1 MPRPMPLPPPV
12 TMATFPSSRAM
23 QSSVDIIGVSEG
35 HMTTH
40 RLRSRNWFGRQD
52 LDGFAHR
59 SWLKTEGYSD
69 AMFDGRP
76 VIGIGNSWSELTN
89 CNAHLRQ
96 VAEAVKRG
104 VLSAGGF
111 PLEFPT
117 ISLGEILMKPT
128 TMLFRNLMAMDVEEC
143 IRAYPLDG
151 VVLLSGC
158 DKTTPAMLMG
168 AASADV
174 PAIVVTGGPMLRGK
188 WGQEELGSGTDVWRY
203 WAERRAGRLS
213 EEEWCEMESCMS
225 RSAGHCMVMGTAST
239 MASMAEAL
247 GMTLPGNAAIPA
259 PDSRRLALA
268 ELSGRRA
275 VEMASAGGPRPSEI
289 LTAQAF
295 DNAIRA
301 DMAIG
306 GSTNAIIHLVAIAG
320 RVGVPLPL
328 KRFDELSKTTPFLV
342 NLRPSGKY
350 LMEDFFYAGGLPAVL
365 RQLQPLL
372 HGGALTVNGRSIA
385 DNVKDAKCY
394 NEDVIRPLSMPLAGE
409 GGTVILFGNL
419 CPDGAVLKQSAAS
432 PHLLTHRGHAV
443 VFEDHADLHR
453 RIDDESLPIDETSVL
468 VLKQVGPKGAP
479 GMPEWGAAPI
489 PSRLLRKGVKDMVR
503 ISDARMSGTSY
514 GTVVLHVAPESAI
527 GGPLALVR
535 DGDEVELDVPRR
547 SLTLRVS
554 DDELARRRA
563 AWRPRAP
570 HFTRGYGKLFLDH
583 VLQAN
588 EGVDFDYL
596 KGRTPV
602 RFEDTAGPSHS

>member
-1 MPRPMPLPPPV
+1 
-12 TMATFPSSRAM
+12 
-23 QSSVDIIGVSEG
+23 
-35 HMTTH
+35 MTAQP
-40 RLRSRNWFGRQD
+40 LRSRNWFGRAD

-59 SWLKTEGYSD
+59 SWLKSEGFSD
-69 AMFDGRP
+69 HVFDGLP
-76 VIGIGNSWSELTN
+76 VIGIANSWSELTN

-104 VLSAGGF
+104 VWSAGGF

-117 ISLGEILMKPT
+117 ISLGEVLMKPT
-128 TMLFRNLMAMDVEEC
+128 TMMFRNLMAMDVEEC
-143 IRAYPLDG
+143 IRAYPLDA

-174 PAIVVTGGPMLRGK
+174 PAIMVTGGPMLRGT
-188 WGQEELGSGTDVWRY
+188 WRAEELGSGTDLWRL
-203 WAERRAGRLS
+203 WGDRRAGRLTD
-213 EEEWCEMESCMS
+213 EELCEAESCMS
-225 RSAGHCMVMGTAST
+225 RSSGHCMVMGTAST
-239 MASMAEAL
+239 MASMMEAL

-275 VEMASAGGPRPSEI
+275 VEMARAGGPRPSEI
-289 LTAQAF
+289 LTARAF

-306 GSTNAIIHLVAIAG
+306 GSTNAIVHLVAVAG

-328 KRFDELSKTTPFLV
+328 ARFDELSKTTPLLA

-350 LMEDFFYAGGLPAVL
+350 LMEDFFYAGGLPVVL
-365 RQLQPLL
+365 RELLPLL
-372 HGGALTVNGRSIA
+372 HGDAPTVNGRSLA
-385 DNVKDAKCY
+385 DNVGDARCW
-394 NEDVIRPLSMPLAGE
+394 NEDVIRPLAMPLARE

-419 CPDGAVLKQSAAS
+419 CPEGAVLKQSAAS
-432 PHLLTHRGHAV
+432 PHLLTHRGRAV
-443 VFEDHADLHR
+443 VFEDHDDLHR
-453 RIDDESLPIDETSVL
+453 RIDDPALPIDESSVL
-468 VLKQVGPKGAP
+468 VLKHVGPKGAP

-489 PSRLLRKGVKDMVR
+489 PARLLKQGVKDMVR

-527 GGPLALVR
+527 GGPLALVQ
-535 DGDEVELDVPRR
+535 DGDEIELDVPRR
-547 SLTLRVS
+547 RLTLRV
-554 DDELARRRA
+554 DEGELARRRA
-563 AWRPRAP
+563 AWTPRPPR
-570 HFTRGYGKLFLDH
+570 FSRGYARLFLDH

-588 EGVDFDYL
+588 EGCDFDFL
-596 KGRTPV
+596 RGRTPV
-602 RFEDTAGPSHS
+602 RLEDTAGPSHS